1 MEVILLEDVKSLG
14 KKGELVK
21 INDGYAR
28 NYILPKKLG
37 IEATA
42 KNMNDLKLKRQ
53 NEERIEKKKLDVD
66 EYLESLLDKHGRS
79 LRAIYD
85 YVHDGFTFRST
96 VKTDV
101 TTMACRILN
110 TGSGSCWDYAALT
123 SLLLK
128 KAGYN
133 CQIIVGVG
141 AIASEHN
148 WVIVEVESG
157 VWRHMDTQHTKET
170 FLLTDEELEARNG
183 KSPYVNYEWDKSKYP
198 KAE

>member
-1 MEVILLEDVKSLG
+1 G
-14 KKGELVK
+14 
-21 INDGYAR
+21 
-28 NYILPKKLG
+28 PTP
-37 IEATA
+37 TA
-42 KNMNDLKLKRQ
+42 KPKNTPNPNTQ
-53 NEERIEKKKLDVD
+53 NTPTPENTPTPKPGAVTADNLD
-66 EYLESLLDKHGRS
+66 EYLETLLDKHGRS

-96 VKTDV
+96 VKSDV

-141 AIASEHN
+141 AVASEHN
-148 WVIVEVESG
+148 WVIVEVEPG